1 MELYGTTEA
10 KKFLSLNGKPMGDTT
25 FEYHIKRNRIKPDL
39 KSGRKRYFYKKT
51 LEVIKRQ
58 IRDEENY
65 TLREIANSVVDSIGQ
80 SIPYHM
86 IHYHFTEKRTFEPA
100 GKRGHAKTYSAEQI
114 MMVVKSE
121 GWSLS
126 ESGTHELS
134 QRDLHVE
141 PE

>member
-1 MELYGTTEA
+1 MELYNTAEA
-10 KKFLSLNGKPMGDTT
+10 KRFLSLDGKPMGDTT
-25 FEYHIKRNRIKPDL
+25 FEYHIKRNRIKPDF
-39 KSGRKRYFYKKT
+39 KSGRKRYFHKET

-65 TLREIANSVVDSIGQ
+65 TLKEIANRVLDEMWQ
-80 SIPYHM
+80 SIPYYL

-100 GKRGHAKTYSAEQI
+100 GKRGHAKTYSPEAI

-121 GWSLS
+121 GWQLS
-126 ESGTHELS
+126 ELGIRELS